1 MKPKLSKDGKTIIIR
16 VPVNFQRRGAR
27 KVIIFPEGN
36 TDSSWKARRDY
47 TLIKA
52 IARAHRWKEMLA
64 TEKYD
69 SLVELS
75 EAEKIN
81 GSYLSRILRLTFLA
95 PDIIESILDGRQ
107 PQGLSLATLLEP
119 FPNAWHEQR
128 QRFGYSGNVMAPP
141 SS

>member
-1 MKPKLSKDGKTIIIR
+1 MKPKLSKDGKTIVIL
-16 VPVNFQRRGAR
+16 VPVNFQRRGSR
-27 KVIIFPEGN
+27 KVIVSPEGN
-36 TDSSWKARRDY
+36 EDLSWKARRDY

-64 TEKYD
+64 TGKYA

-75 EAEKIN
+75 ETEKIN

-107 PQGLSLATLLEP
+107 PQEISLTTLLEP
-119 FPNAWHEQR
+119 FPNLWHEQR
-128 QRFGYSGNVMAPP
+128 QQFGYR
-141 SS
+141 